1 MITAGRPCFALNPA
15 PETATLRVI
24 LMRTPATALLC
35 LLAVVALVQCGT
47 STLPTAESL
56 TANARLLREQARPE
70 FDELDRRLAAG
81 SLTEA
86 DYQAE
91 KAALEKRISNEAR
104 DAAWARHNLAQSER
118 KALGLPTPDAPQVIV
133 APNALV
139 GGAGGGG
146 VSGGGSLY
154 RPFTQQS
161 QGAFNNSISS
171 GMIPT
176 VHNMNN
182 ASTLYVQP
190 PQQ

>member
-1 MITAGRPCFALNPA
+1 MSRPTACALITLFSA
-15 PETATLRVI
+15 
-24 LMRTPATALLC
+24 ALLC
-35 LLAVVALVQCGT
+35 GCGT

-56 TANARLLREQARPE
+56 SANAQVLREQARPE
-70 FDELDRRLAAG
+70 FDELDRRRALSG
-81 SLTEA
+81 LTEA

-91 KAALEKRISNEAR
+91 KAALEKRISNQAR
-104 DAAWARHNLAQSER
+104 DAAWSRHSLAQSER
-118 KALGLPTPDAPQVIV
+118 KALGLPTPDAPQTII

-161 QGAFNNSISS
+161 QGAFNTSISS

-176 VHNMNN
+176 VNNINN
-182 ASTLYVQP
+182 ASTMYVQP
-190 PQQ
+190 APQ